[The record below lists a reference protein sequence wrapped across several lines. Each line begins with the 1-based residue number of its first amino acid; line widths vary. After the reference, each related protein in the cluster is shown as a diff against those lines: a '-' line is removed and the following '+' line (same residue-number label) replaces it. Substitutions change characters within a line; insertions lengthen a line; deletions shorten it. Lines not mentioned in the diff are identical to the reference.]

1 MIIIEKDAIFEP
13 IKLLGRSISKK
24 KKKTHWADPNIRHS
38 AVDCDIAYLIKDWV
52 AFKAKLTQCSQEGK
66 NKGFFI
72 YSLSIF

>member
-38 AVDCDIAYLIKDWV
+38 AVDCDIAYLIKD
-52 AFKAKLTQCSQEGK
+52 
-66 NKGFFI
+66 
-72 YSLSIF
+72 